1 MRYFLKKTN
10 IKKGEYLQIYISEYK
25 RDIGSRNRCFK
36 SIGYI
41 SEIKD
46 KGIKDPIAYYQAQV
60 KKMNEEL
67 EEKETS
73 EKAKKI
79 GNQSPKRYA
88 GYIVLKGIA
97 NSLTFFEKAVRALS
111 NERQFQYDVYNLMM
125 ALVYAR
131 ATFPASK
138 KKTHEDIIPL
148 LFEKVDESSYSQILS
163 CCEYIGSEYDKFIS
177 YLTTS
182 IKKTYGINSSETY
195 FDCTNFYFEID
206 KEDDFKKKG
215 PSKEN
220 RNDPIVG
227 MGLLLDKNQIPIGMK
242 LYPGNE
248 SEKPKIRE
256 VISSLKK
263 ENNITGRTIQVADK
277 GLNCARNIY
286 EAINKGDG
294 YIFSKSLKKM
304 SDRDIEWFKG
314 LDISN
319 WDIVYEKDSNGKNI
333 EKYRYYT
340 FTEGF
345 NYSFKNDLGLNVTF
359 TANEKRIITY
369 NPKLR
374 MKKILE
380 INKMVDKA
388 RNLCLYQAKK
398 DEFGESSKFVNFVTD
413 SGKKARVEIDEE
425 AIAEARMFAGYNML
439 VTSETQLSDRTVY
452 NIYHNLWRIEQ
463 TFKMMKS
470 YLDARPVFVSSLN
483 TIKGHFLICYIG
495 VVLERLL
502 EFNVLGCSFSFEKI
516 MNFIHDFSLVRMDSK
531 NYINL
536 LTSNDEVGEFLEKHL
551 SPEIT
556 NYIITP
562 ANISNFLKLKLN
574 KRLDGFE
581 SV

>member
-25 RDIGSRNRCFK
+25 RDIGSRNKCYK
-36 SIGYI
+36 SIGYV
-41 SEIKD
+41 SELKE
-46 KGIKDPIAYYQAQV
+46 KGIKDPVSYYQAQV
-60 KKMNEEL
+60 EKMNDEL
-67 EEKETS
+67 KEKES
-73 EKAKKI
+73 CEKARKI
-79 GNQSPKRYA
+79 GKQSPKRYA
-88 GYIVLKGIA
+88 GYFVLKGIA

-148 LFEKVDESSYSQILS
+148 LFEKVDEASYSQILS
-163 CCEYIGSEYDKFIS
+163 CCEYMGSEYEKLIS
-177 YLTTS
+177 YLTKA
-182 IKKTYGINSSETY
+182 IKETYGINSNETY

-206 KEDDFKKKG
+206 KEDEFRKKG

-220 RNDPIVG
+220 RHDPIVG

-256 VISSLKK
+256 VISNLKK
-263 ENNITGRTIQVADK
+263 ENNIKGRTIQVADK

-314 LDISN
+314 LDISTWN
-319 WDIVYEKDSNGKNI
+319 IVYEKDGNGKNI

-340 FTEGF
+340 FTEEF
-345 NYSFKNDLGLNVTF
+345 DYSFKDDLGLNVNF
-359 TANEKRIITY
+359 KAKEKRIITY

-388 RNLCLYQAKK
+388 KNLCLYQAKK
-398 DEFGESSKFVNFVTD
+398 DEFGESAKFVNFVTD
-413 SGKKARVEIDEE
+413 SGKKIKVELDEE
-425 AIAEARMFAGYNML
+425 AIEEARMFAGYNML
-439 VTSETQLSDRTVY
+439 ITSETDLSDRTVY
-452 NIYHNLWRIEQ
+452 NTYHNLWRIEQ

-502 EFNVLGCSFSFEKI
+502 EFHVFGNSYSYEKVVE
-516 MNFIHDFSLVRMDSK
+516 FIHDFTLVRMDSK
-531 NYINL
+531 NYISL
-536 LTSNDEVGEFLEKHL
+536 LTSNDEVGQFLEKSL
-551 SPEIT
+551 CPEVT
-556 NYIITP
+556 NYLITP
-562 ANISNFLKLKLN
+562 ANISSLLKLKLN
-574 KRLDGFE
+574 KRIDAFG

>member
-25 RDIGSRNRCFK
+25 RDIGSRNKCYK
-36 SIGYI
+36 SIGYV
-41 SEIKD
+41 SELKE
-46 KGIKDPIAYYQAQV
+46 KGIKDPVAFYQAQV
-60 KKMNEEL
+60 EKMNNEL
-67 EEKETS
+67 KEKES
-73 EKAKKI
+73 CEKARKVGK
-79 GNQSPKRYA
+79 QTPKRYA
-88 GYIVLKGIA
+88 GYFVLKGIA
-97 NSLTFFEKAVRALS
+97 NSLIFFEKAVRTLS

-148 LFEKVDESSYSQILS
+148 LFEKVDEASYSQTLS
-163 CCEYIGSEYDKFIS
+163 CCEYIGSEYEKLIS
-177 YLTTS
+177 YLTNS
-182 IKKTYGINSSETY
+182 VKQTYGINSSETY

-206 KEDDFKKKG
+206 KEDEFRKKG

-277 GLNCARNIY
+277 GLNCARNIC

-304 SDRDIEWFKG
+304 ADKDIEWFKG
-314 LDISN
+314 LDIST
-319 WDIVYEKDSNGKNI
+319 WDIVYEKDNNGKTI
-333 EKYRYYT
+333 EKYRYYS
-340 FTEGF
+340 FTEEF
-345 NYSFKNDLGLNVTF
+345 DYSFKDDLGLNVNF
-359 TANEKRIITY
+359 KAKEKRIITY

-388 RNLCLYQAKK
+388 KNLCLYQAKK

-413 SGKKARVEIDEE
+413 SGKKIKVELDED
-425 AIAEARMFAGYNML
+425 AIEEARMFAGYNML
-439 VTSETQLSDRTVY
+439 ITSETNLSDRTVY

-495 VVLERLL
+495 VVLERIL
-502 EFNVLGCSFSFEKI
+502 EFHVFGNSYSYEKI
-516 MNFIHDFSLVRMDSK
+516 VEFIHDFTLVRMDSK

-536 LTSNDEVGEFLEKHL
+536 LTSNNEVGQFLEKSL
-551 SPEIT
+551 SPEVT

-574 KRLDGFE
+574 KRIDGFG

>member
-25 RDIGSRNRCFK
+25 RDIGSRNKCYK
-36 SIGYI
+36 SIGYV
-41 SEIKD
+41 SELKE
-46 KGIKDPIAYYQAQV
+46 KGIKDPVSYYQAQV
-60 KKMNEEL
+60 EKMNDEL
-67 EEKETS
+67 KEKES
-73 EKAKKI
+73 CEKARKI
-79 GNQSPKRYA
+79 GKQSPKRYA
-88 GYIVLKGIA
+88 GYFVLKGIA

-148 LFEKVDESSYSQILS
+148 LFEKVDEASYSQILS
-163 CCEYIGSEYDKFIS
+163 CCEYMGSEYEKLIS
-177 YLTTS
+177 YLTKA
-182 IKKTYGINSSETY
+182 IKETYGINSNETY

-206 KEDDFKKKG
+206 KEDEFRKKG

-220 RNDPIVG
+220 RHDPIVG

-256 VISSLKK
+256 VISNLKK
-263 ENNITGRTIQVADK
+263 ENNIKGRTIQVADK

-314 LDISN
+314 LDISTWN
-319 WDIVYEKDSNGKNI
+319 IVYEKDGNGKNI

-340 FTEGF
+340 FTEEF
-345 NYSFKNDLGLNVTF
+345 DYSFKDDLGLNVNF
-359 TANEKRIITY
+359 KAKEKRIITY

-388 RNLCLYQAKK
+388 KNLCLYQAKK

-413 SGKKARVEIDEE
+413 SGKKIKVELDEE
-425 AIAEARMFAGYNML
+425 AIEEARMFAGYNML
-439 VTSETQLSDRTVY
+439 ITSETNLSDRTVY
-452 NIYHNLWRIEQ
+452 NTYHNLWRIEQ

-502 EFNVLGCSFSFEKI
+502 EFHVFGNSYSYEKI
-516 MNFIHDFSLVRMDSK
+516 VEFIHDFTLVRMDSK

-536 LTSNDEVGEFLEKHL
+536 LTSNNEVGQFLEKSL
-551 SPEIT
+551 SPEVT

-574 KRLDGFE
+574 KRIDVFV
-581 SV
+581 SI